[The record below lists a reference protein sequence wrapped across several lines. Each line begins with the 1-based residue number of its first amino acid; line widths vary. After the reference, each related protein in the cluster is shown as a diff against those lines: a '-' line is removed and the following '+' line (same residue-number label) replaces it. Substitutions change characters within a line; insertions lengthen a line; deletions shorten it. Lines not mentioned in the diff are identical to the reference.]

1 MSAADGRAG
10 EGADDGGAYGGS
22 DGPGGPGGPG
32 GSGGGEP
39 AEKNRGRDRIELFLT
54 VILALA
60 AVGTAW
66 AGFQSAKWSGVQANS
81 YAQASAARTESSRRS
96 AEAGQ
101 LVTIDVITFTQWLT
115 ALNDEIVA
123 DPSKRPQGTYTPDPD
138 SVSGFLFNRFRDEF
152 EPAVSAW
159 LMRRPLTDPEAPST
173 PFDMPEYR
181 VAAEEQAERLVG
193 EAERKSATARQA
205 NQRSDNYVLTA
216 VLFALV
222 LFFAAVAGRARAG
235 RAQWVLLGL
244 TVAALLA
251 AVSLLL
257 SYPVTV

>member
-10 EGADDGGAYGGS
+10 EGTDDGGADRES
-22 DGPGGPGGPG
+22 DGAGGPGGD
-32 GSGGGEP
+32 EP
-39 AEKNRGRDRIELFLT
+39 AERGRGRDRIELLLT

-81 YAQASAARTESSRRS
+81 YAQASAARTESSRSS

-123 DPSKRPQGTYTPDPD
+123 DPSKRPQGMYTPDPG

-159 LMRRPLTDPEAPST
+159 LMRRPLTDPKAPST

-181 VAAEEQAERLVG
+181 VAAEEKAERLVR
-193 EAERKSATARQA
+193 EADRKSARARQA

-222 LFFAAVAGRARAG
+222 LFFAAVAGRARPG

>member
-1 MSAADGRAG
+1 MSTADGRAE
-10 EGADDGGAYGGS
+10 EGADDGGPDRASAGT
-22 DGPGGPGGPG
+22 GGPAGD
-32 GSGGGEP
+32 EP
-39 AEKNRGRDRIELFLT
+39 VEARRGRDRIELFLT

-101 LVTIDVITFTQWLT
+101 LVTIDVISFTQWLT
-115 ALNDEIVA
+115 ALNEEIAA
-123 DPSKRPQGTYTPDPD
+123 DPSKRPEGVYTPDPN
-138 SVSGFLFNRFRDEF
+138 SVSGFLFARFRQEF
-152 EPAVSAW
+152 KPAVSAW
-159 LMRRPLTDPEAPST
+159 LLNRPLTNPEAPPT
-173 PFDMPEYR
+173 PFAMPEYR
-181 VAAEEQAERLVG
+181 LAADEAADRLLSQ
-193 EAERKSATARQA
+193 AERKSATARQA

-235 RAQWVLLGL
+235 RAQRVLLGL